1 MTKPKISLNCA
12 LLSSSAN
19 LAPNNSTLLRSA
31 LLRNWKIVNAKK
43 ISKWLQKLYFAILK
57 KDQKGNFLEYFFY
70 CLYTKACYTWDGYSI
85 WKTKTKHLLIVN
97 TSLQKKLFLMQCHNH
112 TQSIHR
118 SEFKVTFTASSHAS
132 TTVHSPFLKLEDYKA

>member
-31 LLRNWKIVNAKK
+31 LLRNWKIVNARK

-57 KDQKGNFLEYFFY
+57 KDQKGNFLEYFFIV
-70 CLYTKACYTWDGYSI
+70 CTQ
-85 WKTKTKHLLIVN
+85 KH
-97 TSLQKKLFLMQCHNH
+97 
-112 TQSIHR
+112 
-118 SEFKVTFTASSHAS
+118 VTHEMGTASE
-132 TTVHSPFLKLEDYKA
+132 KQKQNIC